1 MAQRRSLKPAQT
13 GRQLFAG
20 VKGNPREFWDGQA
33 LGLMPR
39 IGIAY
44 QVTPKTVVR
53 AGYGIFYGSVGSFK
67 TGANLAGFSQST
79 PIEATNDNGL
89 TFKNTLANPLPGGL
103 LAPAGPSAGLETN
116 LGQSISYFA
125 NSRKQPYAQRWS
137 FGIQRELRAGFM
149 VETSY
154 VGNRGNRVPI
164 GRNINY
170 LPAKYLSTKATRDQ
184 ATIDFLGAQF
194 PSPLFGL
201 NPQYTSTTISRSGLL
216 LPYPEFGNVT
226 YQDPAGYSWYHSL
239 QSRLEKRFTKGF
251 TLQMSYTWSKAM
263 EAAQF
268 LNASDPMPYESLA
281 DIDRSQRITG
291 SGIWELPFGKG
302 RKFGSQMP
310 KALQF
315 FAGGWQLSGA
325 WQRQSGQPIGWGNIQ
340 ITGDSTQL
348 ALPSDQ
354 RNADHWFN
362 TDIFNKNSTQALASN
377 IRTFPFRFSNVRLD
391 SQRRWDFSLNKTF
404 AINERVK
411 MKFRGDS
418 FNAWNEPVLRGP
430 TTDPTNSSFG
440 KITAQEPPRSW
451 QFSLNLL
458 F

>member
-1 MAQRRSLKPAQT
+1 M
-13 GRQLFAG
+13 
-20 VKGNPREFWDGQA
+20 
-33 LGLMPR
+33 
-39 IGIAY
+39 
-44 QVTPKTVVR
+44 
-53 AGYGIFYGSVGSFK
+53 
-67 TGANLAGFSQST
+67 
-79 PIEATNDNGL
+79 
-89 TFKNTLANPLPGGL
+89 
-103 LAPAGPSAGLETN
+103 ETN
-116 LGQSISYFA
+116 LGQSITFFA
-125 NSRKQPYAQRWS
+125 NSRKLPYAQRWS
-137 FGIQRELRAGFM
+137 LGIQRELPAGFM
-149 VETSY
+149 VESSY
-154 VGNRGNRVPI
+154 VGNRGTRLPI
-164 GRNINY
+164 GRNINF
-170 LPAKYLSTKATRDQ
+170 LPAKYLSTKPTRDQ

-239 QSRLEKRFTKGF
+239 QSRMEKRFTKGF

-268 LNASDPMPYESLA
+268 LNAQDPMPYESLA
-281 DIDRSQRITG
+281 DIDRAQRITG

-302 RKFGSQMP
+302 RKFGAQMP